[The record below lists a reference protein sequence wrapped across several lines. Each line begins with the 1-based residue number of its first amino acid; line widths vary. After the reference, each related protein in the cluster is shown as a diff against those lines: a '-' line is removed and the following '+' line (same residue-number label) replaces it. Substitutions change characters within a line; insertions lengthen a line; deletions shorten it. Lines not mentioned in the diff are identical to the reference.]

1 MVFGT
6 NDERKKEHKDESS
19 FMSKLK
25 KPFRELEEKL
35 EGTHLHDAKVAIVH
49 KKHQIGKFA
58 NLVSAG
64 PRLVSLGVARP
75 SPARARRVVPC
86 RAVPY

>member
-1 MVFGT
+1 MIGQT
-6 NDERKKEHKDESS
+6 NDEKKNDGKEESS

-35 EGTHLHDAKVAIVH
+35 EGTHLHDAKVSLVH

-58 NLVSAG
+58 NLVSAEL
-64 PRLVSLGVARP
+64 PP
-75 SPARARRVVPC
+75 
-86 RAVPY
+86 